1 MKGIKIRCFL
11 FLITVLLL
19 DTALVKAGDKE
30 KRPNVIFIFI
40 DDLKPVL
47 GSYGNRIVKSPHL
60 DNLAKQSAVF
70 TKQYVTVPTCGA
82 SRYSLLRGTLPR
94 TKAELGNE
102 IGNRFSAAN
111 AVKTQEPET
120 FIEQLRRN
128 GYYTVGIGKISHS
141 ADGYIYP
148 YEGEKSNRRELP
160 NSWDEMLFN
169 PGKWGQ
175 GWNAFFAYADG
186 ESRQTKNGQVRPYE
200 KGLVDDLG
208 YPDGLTAELAVE
220 KIGDLARK
228 DSPFFL
234 GIGFFKPHLPFNA
247 PKKYWDLYDE
257 KSLPLSPVPHIPA
270 NVNLKSLHNSSEFNQ
285 YKQGQRVSLNKPLS
299 DEYAR
304 TLVHGYYAS
313 VSYIDAQVGKVIAA
327 LKEADL
333 YENSLI
339 VVWGDHGWHLG
350 DQLIWGKHTLF
361 EPSLNSVL
369 IIKSP
374 ESNKGA
380 TIQKAVSSVD
390 ISSTILDICN
400 VPQIDY
406 SDGESLKSLLSGK
419 KNRTWRNTAYSF
431 FNQGISVAT
440 DRYRYTRYYRNEEP
454 IVELYDHL
462 NDPFEK
468 VNVASD
474 HPKVV
479 KKMEA
484 ILVKGDIGIY
494 KK

>member
-1 MKGIKIRCFL
+1 MKSTRRRMKVQWYFL
-11 FLITVLLL
+11 FFLTVLSFE
-19 DTALVKAGDKE
+19 TASALANDKG
-30 KRPNVIFIFI
+30 KHPNVIFIFI

-47 GSYGNRIVKSPHL
+47 GSYGNKVVKSPHL
-60 DNLAKQSAVF
+60 DNLAEKSAVF

-102 IGNRFSAAN
+102 VANRFSAAN
-111 AVKTQEPET
+111 AVKSQEPET

-169 PGKWGQ
+169 PGRWGQ

-186 ESRQTKNGQVRPYE
+186 ENRQSKNREVLPYE

-220 KIGDLARK
+220 KIADLAK
-228 DSPFFL
+228 KESPFFL

-257 KSLPLSPVPHIPA
+257 ESLPLSPVPRIPT
-270 NVNLKSLHNSSEFNQ
+270 NVNSKSLHNSSEFNQ
-285 YKQGQRVSLNKPLS
+285 YRLGEEKASLKKPLS
-299 DEYAR
+299 DAYAR

-339 VVWGDHGWHLG
+339 VVWGDHGFHLG

-361 EPSLNSVL
+361 EPSLKSVL

-374 ESNKGA
+374 ESTKGV
-380 TIQKAVSSVD
+380 TIKKAVSSVD
-390 ISSTILDICN
+390 ISPTILDICN
-400 VPQIDY
+400 APQLSY
-406 SDGESLKSLLSGK
+406 SDGQSLKG
-419 KNRTWRNTAYSF
+419 
-431 FNQGISVAT
+431 
-440 DRYRYTRYYRNEEP
+440 
-454 IVELYDHL
+454 
-462 NDPFEK
+462 
-468 VNVASD
+468 
-474 HPKVV
+474 
-479 KKMEA
+479 
-484 ILVKGDIGIY
+484 
-494 KK
+494 